1 MAGVQAQKHLLF
13 RMQKAAIEQINR
25 QETRVL
31 TPLDF
36 PEYGFCN
43 DKIIIYRLRE
53 CHNKIT

>member
-1 MAGVQAQKHLLF
+1 MADVQAQKHLLF
-13 RMQKAAIEQINR
+13 RMQIAAIEQINR

-43 DKIIIYRLRE
+43 DKIIIW
-53 CHNKIT
+53 KAQGVPQ